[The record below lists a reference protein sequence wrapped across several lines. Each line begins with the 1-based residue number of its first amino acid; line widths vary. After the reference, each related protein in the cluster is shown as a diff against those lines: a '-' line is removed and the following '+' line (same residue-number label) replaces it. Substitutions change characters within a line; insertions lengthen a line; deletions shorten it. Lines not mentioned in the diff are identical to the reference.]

1 MISSLHGV
9 VLHATSDQVVIDVGG
24 VGFAV
29 AVPADVAH
37 TAVVGE
43 KLLLHTSLI
52 VREDSLSLFGFADRG
67 ELEIFGLL
75 ISVTGVGPKS
85 ALGVLSHLTADQ
97 IAEAVTAEDD
107 APFRRVSGI
116 GPKTAAQLIHEYGDL
131 DTLLARAGE
140 IKQPKRRET
149 LINFADQIRLSREL
163 VTLTCDAPAP
173 EAVDDFLIRDPDP
186 AVLSEFLERMEFRS
200 LLRRVGDGK
209 APPKEG
215 STFARQ
221 PLLAIPLVFGLLL
234 AFGALVLR
242 LTSLAFGEPR
252 GSAAPAEAS
261 YLPMFAHFALVLT
274 AGIYLPRPLVVWFQ
288 HVANLLG

>member
-116 GPKTAAQLIHEYGDL
+116 GPKTAKLIVLQLAGKVQAFAAPSKPAAAGGTDVVTQVAAALVGLGWSEKVAAEAAAQTAAEATD
-131 DTLLARAGE
+131 AERASV
-140 IKQPKRRET
+140 
-149 LINFADQIRLSREL
+149 A
-163 VTLTCDAPAP
+163 
-173 EAVDDFLIRDPDP
+173 
-186 AVLSEFLERMEFRS
+186 S
-200 LLRRVGDGK
+200 LLRR
-209 APPKEG
+209 
-215 STFARQ
+215 T
-221 PLLAIPLVFGLLL
+221 LA
-234 AFGALVLR
+234 
-242 LTSLAFGEPR
+242 
-252 GSAAPAEAS
+252 
-261 YLPMFAHFALVLT
+261 
-274 AGIYLPRPLVVWFQ
+274 
-288 HVANLLG
+288 LLGPAQGGQTHV